1 MQINSIKTDGN
12 GYKLIAAQK
21 VYNQPKNK
29 PFKCNTHLF
38 DFKDNVLRQFNA
50 NSFKEVF
57 CTSYKAALKYILSL

>member
-1 MQINSIKTDGN
+1 MQINAIKTDNN

-29 PFKCNTHLF
+29 PFKANTHLF
-38 DFKDNVLRQFNA
+38 DFKDNVLRQFSG
-50 NSFKEVF
+50 NSHEKVV